1 MTRQLFSQAVIFIV
15 LLALTHPVGA
25 GKGGGGRG
33 SGDGGGRR
41 AGATPSTSTATTSSN
56 ASLSSPRSHRAG
68 RDGGTLSTFSSL
80 SRDRSGTGMRNRFGG
95 DSTLS
100 PLPPLAS
107 PLSLPFATR
116 QERRGLERFGSPPD
130 VPSPLSSPL
139 NLREQ
144 RRNFR
149 NDADNDSPL
158 DSLRRQRN
166 DTHQNVNKDPQNV
179 GLRPGA
185 SPTPPP
191 LPRDKDRVEF
201 FGRHEGFHAGTHD
214 GFHLGWHR
222 GRHEDDVNG
231 LHQGRHF
238 GPHDFAHNDF
248 HDGTHVGTF
257 RRNDGSVARGPGSP
271 PRVIVRP
278 RTPTVIIQPSPIV
291 VNPFSSAVI
300 ATTPPFSSA
309 AFITTSPFS
318 SAVFITTSPFFG
330 ASRFSLFSPF
340 VCTPTFGFFPSR
352 FSTFSIGGTFGRF
365 GFGATFG
372 NVGFNDFHQTTII
385 TTPFFTQRPLAPL
398 VDLPEQEPL
407 IVERNDAQVDALKTP
422 LEPPAPVP
430 TVYTPAE
437 DPNVTI
443 EAEGDD
449 LRLRWT
455 GETDDV
461 VWVDFVLGDTLK
473 DALDRKRLDT
483 MPFAVYFKAPRRLA
497 YIGVIVHFTDGSET
511 ETWVP
516 YPLPQK

>member
-1 MTRQLFSQAVIFIV
+1 MTRKLFSQAVVFIV
-15 LLALTHPVGA
+15 LLALTHPVWA

-33 SGDGGGRR
+33 SGDGGGGRR
-41 AGATPSTSTATTSSN
+41 AGANSSTSTATTSSN
-56 ASLSSPRSHRAG
+56 SSLSSLRSNRAG
-68 RDGGTLSTFSSL
+68 RDVGTSSTFSSL
-80 SRDRSGTGMRNRFGG
+80 SRDRSGTGMRDRFGG
-95 DSTLS
+95 NSALS
-100 PLPPLAS
+100 PLPSLSS
-107 PLSLPFATR
+107 PLSSPFATR
-116 QERRGLERFGSPPD
+116 QERRGLERFGSHPD

-144 RRNFR
+144 RRSFR
-149 NDADNDSPL
+149 NDSDGDSPFG
-158 DSLRRQRN
+158 SLRRQRN
-166 DTHQNVNKDPQNV
+166 DNNNSNVNKDPQNV

-191 LPRDKDRVEF
+191 LPRDKDRAEL

-222 GRHEDDVNG
+222 GRHEDNVNG

-257 RRNDGSVARGPGSP
+257 RRNDGSVARGPGAP
-271 PRVIVRP
+271 PRIIVRP
-278 RTPTVIIQPSPIV
+278 RTPTVIVQPSPIV

-300 ATTPPFSSA
+300 ATTNPFSSA
-309 AFITTSPFS
+309 AIVTT
-318 SAVFITTSPFFG
+318 APFFV
-330 ASRFSLFSPF
+330 APSFSLFTPF
-340 VCTPTFGFFPSR
+340 VCTPTFGFFPFR
-352 FSTFSIGGTFGRF
+352 FSTFHFGGTFGRF

-372 NVGFNDFHQTTII
+372 NWGYDNYNQTTII
-385 TTPFFTQRPLAPL
+385 TTPFFTQRPPAPII
-398 VDLPEQEPL
+398 DLPEPPPL
-407 IVERNDAQVDALKTP
+407 IVERNDAQVDALRTP

-430 TVYTPAE
+430 TIYTPVE
-437 DPNVTI
+437 DPNVII

-455 GETDDV
+455 GATDDV
-461 VWVDFVLGDTLK
+461 AWVDFILGDTLK

-483 MPFAVYFKAPRRLA
+483 PPFAVYFKAPRRLS

-516 YPLPQK
+516 YPLPSK

>member
-1 MTRQLFSQAVIFIV
+1 
-15 LLALTHPVGA
+15 
-25 GKGGGGRG
+25 
-33 SGDGGGRR
+33 
-41 AGATPSTSTATTSSN
+41 
-56 ASLSSPRSHRAG
+56 
-68 RDGGTLSTFSSL
+68 
-80 SRDRSGTGMRNRFGG
+80 
-95 DSTLS
+95 
-100 PLPPLAS
+100 
-107 PLSLPFATR
+107 
-116 QERRGLERFGSPPD
+116 LERFGNQPN
-130 VPSPLSSPL
+130 VPSPLSSPLNLRNSDLNRSRVGVPNVSPPLSSPL

-149 NDADNDSPL
+149 NDSDDASPVG
-158 DSLRRQRN
+158 SLRRQRN
-166 DTHQNVNKDPQNV
+166 DNNQNVNKDPQNV

-191 LPRDKDRVEF
+191 LPRDKDRAEF

-214 GFHLGWHR
+214 GFHIGWHR

-248 HDGTHVGTF
+248 HAGTHVGTF
-257 RRNDGSVARGPGSP
+257 RRNDGAVARGPGSP

-300 ATTPPFSSA
+300 ATTNPFSSA
-309 AFITTSPFS
+309 A
-318 SAVFITTSPFFG
+318 FITTSPFFG

-352 FSTFSIGGTFGRF
+352 FSMFSIGGTFGRF
-365 GFGATFG
+365 GFGGTFG
-372 NVGFNDFHQTTII
+372 HWGYDNYNQTTII
-385 TTPFFTQRPLAPL
+385 TTPFFTQRPLAPI

-430 TVYTPAE
+430 MVFTPAE

-455 GETDDV
+455 GAIDDV
-461 VWVDFVLGDTLK
+461 AWVDFVLGDTLK